1 MSPGQSISCLLVFLS
16 VRNKI
21 TSSKEVKKYR
31 KNIVFLMNIVHL
43 VHVFTHLQLM
53 CSPDIVVVGT
63 TNHCSCMWKSF
74 DQRVESLHR
83 TRK

>member
-31 KNIVFLMNIVHL
+31 NNIVFQMNI

-74 DQRVESLHR
+74 DQRVESLRR

>member
-31 KNIVFLMNIVHL
+31 KNIVFQMNI

-74 DQRVESLHR
+74 DQRVESLRR

>member
-31 KNIVFLMNIVHL
+31 KNIVFQMNIVH
-43 VHVFTHLQLM
+43 VFTYLQLM

-74 DQRVESLHR
+74 DQRVESLRR